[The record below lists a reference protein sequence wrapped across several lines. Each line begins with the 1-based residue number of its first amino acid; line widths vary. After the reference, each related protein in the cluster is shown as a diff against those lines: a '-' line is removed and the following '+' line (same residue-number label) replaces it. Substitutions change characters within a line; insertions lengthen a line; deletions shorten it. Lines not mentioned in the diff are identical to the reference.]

1 MTKTHKAIKLFAGL
15 LGVFGLCVTAHA
27 GTYKTITIDG
37 DFSDWADVPVL
48 TTETPMAA
56 GPVQFVSLSVA
67 NDGENL
73 YMRVVYTAEVAVN
86 YGGTNIYIGIDTDNN
101 PSTGFDVYGLG
112 IVGSEV
118 AWENDYAFQQDNGVW
133 NTEQGV
139 TGGAAAISPYAST
152 TIQQELSISLSAT
165 YTNGG
170 SLVFPND
177 TIAIVFYTTTSEAS
191 LLGKG
196 VYTFA
201 IPEPGH
207 YAMGVS
213 ALAVIALLAFRRRR
227 K

>member
-1 MTKTHKAIKLFAGL
+1 MTKIHTGIKLFAGL
-15 LGVFGLCVTAHA
+15 LGVLGFCATVHA

-37 DFSDWADVPVL
+37 DFSDWDDVPVL

-56 GPVQFVSLSVA
+56 GPVQFASMSVA
-67 NDGENL
+67 NDGEKL
-73 YMRVVYTAEVAVN
+73 YLRVVYTAEVAVN
-86 YGGTNIYIGIDTDNN
+86 FGGTNIYIGIDTDND
-101 PSTGFDVYGLG
+101 PSTGFNVYGLG
-112 IVGSEV
+112 IVGAEV
-118 AWENDYAFQQDNGVW
+118 AWENDFPFQQDNDVW
-133 NTEQGV
+133 NTGV
-139 TGGAAAISPYAST
+139 TVTDGGAAISPYATT

-165 YTNGG
+165 YANDG
-170 SLVFPND
+170 SAVFPDD

-213 ALAVIALLAFRRRR
+213 ALAVGVLLVFRRRR